1 MPDYR
6 RILFI
11 RTDRLGDLVL
21 STPAIASFRR
31 SFPQARI
38 EALVGE
44 YNEPILRFNPHLDAV
59 HVLKKDASAG
69 QARAIARRFGEGIDL
84 AVALAPRTPD
94 YRLAWMTGARAR
106 IGYVYR
112 RRYVSRLA
120 ARVMLSDY
128 CISDADPDLADRY
141 PDQPVAHEVEQVLTL
156 VTLAGGGTMSSDLVL
171 VLGDEAAGF
180 AREHVPGGAAGLNLA
195 PRWFVTDFGFDAVRM
210 LVERLAEQQRDV
222 AVTYG
227 SDVRDAALR
236 LRSAVRAPN
245 VTWIGEQPTLYWAA
259 AIGRCSVLVSVDCGA
274 VHVAAA
280 QGVPVVAVY
289 ERRYFRLSSQEWSPW
304 HVPSVI
310 LCKPPLHASS
320 MPLIDDIAGGV
331 RGLAAHATP
340 QPQPQP
346 LES

>member
-1 MPDYR
+1 MPDNL
-6 RILFI
+6 RILLI

-21 STPAIASFRR
+21 STPAITSFRR
-31 SFPQARI
+31 SYPRARI

-44 YNEPILRFNPHLDAV
+44 YNEPILRFNPCLDAV
-59 HVLKKDASAG
+59 HVLRQHTG
-69 QARAIARRFGEGIDL
+69 PVQTRAIARRLGEGLDL

-94 YRLAWMTGARAR
+94 YQLAWMTGARKR

-112 RRYVSRLA
+112 RRYLSRLA
-120 ARVMLSDY
+120 AHIMLSDY

-156 VTLAGGGTMSSDLVL
+156 VTLAGGGVISSELVFN
-171 VLGDEAAGF
+171 VGDDAADF
-180 AREHVPGGAAGLNLA
+180 AREHVPSGATGLNLA
-195 PRWFVTDFGFDAVRM
+195 PRWFAEDFGFDAVRA
-210 LVERLAEQQRDV
+210 LIERLAEEQKDV

-227 SDVRDAALR
+227 RDVREAALR

-245 VTWIGEQPTLYWAA
+245 VAWVGEQPTLYWAA
-259 AIGRCSVLVSVDCGA
+259 AIGRCSVLISVDCGA

-304 HVPSVI
+304 RVPSVI
-310 LCKPPLHASS
+310 LCKPPLRASS
-320 MPLIDDIAGGV
+320 APLIDDIAGGV
-331 RGLAAHATP
+331 RGLSAHVAA
-340 QPQPQP
+340 PQPQP